1 MDSKKNK
8 TYRFINNLLYEIKT
22 VAILFYLSIINYFK
36 KVQLRRKSL
45 LALKKMSD
53 EQLKDIGLT
62 RDDID

>member
-8 TYRFINNLLYEIKT
+8 TYRLIKNLLYELKT
-22 VAILFYLSIINYFK
+22 VAILFYLSIINYIK

>member
-1 MDSKKNK
+1 MDGKKIK
-8 TYRFINNLLYEIKT
+8 KYCFIKNLLYELKT
-22 VAILFYLSIINYFK
+22 VAIFFYLSIINYFK

>member
-1 MDSKKNK
+1 MDGKKNK
-8 TYRFINNLLYEIKT
+8 TYCFIKNLLYELKT
-22 VAILFYLSIINYFK
+22 VAIFFYLSIINYFK

>member
-1 MDSKKNK
+1 VDSKKNK
-8 TYRFINNLLYEIKT
+8 TYRLIKNLLYELKT
-22 VAILFYLSIINYFK
+22 VAILFYLSIINYIK

>member
-1 MDSKKNK
+1 M
-8 TYRFINNLLYEIKT
+8 
-22 VAILFYLSIINYFK
+22 INYFK